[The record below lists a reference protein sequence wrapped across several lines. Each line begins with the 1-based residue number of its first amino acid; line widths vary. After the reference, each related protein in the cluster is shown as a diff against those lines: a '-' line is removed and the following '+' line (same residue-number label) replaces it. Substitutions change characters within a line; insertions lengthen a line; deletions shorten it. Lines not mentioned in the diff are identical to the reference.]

1 MHRIFSSSS
10 SSSSKSSLKRGNL
23 LGRAGSSFS
32 SSSLSSSS
40 SSSSF
45 LGHDSST
52 RKIKGNH
59 NHQFLDHKASS
70 IRAFRPQNNNR
81 ATTVAL
87 ANNNLNNNNGGR
99 RRTIS
104 SSFSTTSWFFYPK
117 LPLLP
122 NEKLR
127 DHGDKQNKILQQPQ
141 QPLQQQE
148 DINHVL
154 RMVQAY
160 DPAAMLPGRLLPTP
174 ELQLA
179 YFAIRSFWV
188 ETGLR
193 FDGTTTAHVPLHSTP
208 AQHLDWWS
216 QGITTML
223 YPTIEEEQQQQQ
235 NDAAAAL
242 FQDKGNSTSTNQQ
255 TFHTHPTLRL
265 LQYLKYTYQM
275 PWSKC
280 HFDDI
285 VLGRRTDLDLKQ
297 YPDLDSLVQHALWS
311 CGSLSQLVLESAGYP
326 NTTTKSTSGTAL
338 FHTAAQELGIAHGL
352 ANALRLSIPIVS
364 TTGKLIIPQDLC
376 VKYGVQ
382 SPRYLLSALGQG
394 DQHCKQQL
402 ARAVEE
408 IATVAL
414 DHLTRARSHRDAILA
429 VTTGSS
435 YASAGPGA
443 GGTTGNEMTAGAVAV
458 KVLLPGLTSETFLKR
473 LEHVNHDLTN
483 ADLRRVSWWEHA
495 QCAGRIILASY
506 QQRY

>member
-1 MHRIFSSSS
+1 
-10 SSSSKSSLKRGNL
+10 L
-23 LGRAGSSFS
+23 
-32 SSSLSSSS
+32 SS

-45 LGHDSST
+45 LGHNSGT
-52 RKIKGNH
+52 RKIKGNQ
-59 NHQFLDHKASS
+59 NHQFRDHNASS
-70 IRAFRPQNNNR
+70 IRAFRPHNYNR
-81 ATTVAL
+81 ATSVAL
-87 ANNNLNNNNGGR
+87 ANYHLNNNHGGR

-104 SSFSTTSWFFYPK
+104 SSFSTTSWLFYPK

-122 NEKLR
+122 NENLR
-127 DHGDKQNKILQQPQ
+127 DHGDNKQNKILQQ

-160 DPAAMLPGRLLPTP
+160 DPAAMVPGRLLPTP

-223 YPTIEEEQQQQQ
+223 YPTIEEEEQQQQQQQ
-235 NDAAAAL
+235 NDDDDDAAL
-242 FQDKGNSTSTNQQ
+242 FQDKGNSSSTNQQ

-285 VLGRRTDLDLKQ
+285 LLGRRTDLDLKQ
-297 YPDLDSLVQHALWS
+297 YPDLDSLVQHALCS

-326 NTTTKSTSGTAL
+326 NTTTSTSTSGTAL
-338 FHTAAQELGIAHGL
+338 FHTAAQEVGVAHGL

-429 VTTGSS
+429 ITTGGSNVT
-435 YASAGPGA
+435 AGPGA
-443 GGTTGNEMTAGAVAV
+443 GGTTGNEVTAGAVAV
-458 KVLLPGLTSETFLKR
+458 KVLLPGLTSETFLQR
-473 LEHVNHDLTN
+473 LERVNYDLTN